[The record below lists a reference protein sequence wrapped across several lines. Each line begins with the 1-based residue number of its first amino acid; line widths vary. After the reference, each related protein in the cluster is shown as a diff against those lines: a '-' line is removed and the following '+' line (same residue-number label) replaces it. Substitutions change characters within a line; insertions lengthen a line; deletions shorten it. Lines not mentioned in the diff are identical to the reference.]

1 MAVDTVNDCISEDSL
16 LNDSVD
22 DSADDSADDSDC
34 PSDDS
39 AEDSAEDSAKDNLE
53 LESIKEMEALIAQLH
68 HHEHIHTDAIQR
80 FQTIHRLLAEH
91 HSFEI
96 EGVALEDVLENAYE
110 EAVSIVETTG
120 KNRLSQFVLAK
131 IDMKINQVID

>member
-1 MAVDTVNDCISEDSL
+1 MSDEMAVDTVNDCISEDSL
-16 LNDSVD
+16 LNDS
-22 DSADDSADDSDC
+22 ADDSADDSDC
-34 PSDDS
+34 PSD
-39 AEDSAEDSAKDNLE
+39 DSAEDSAKDNLE

-80 FQTIHRLLAEH
+80 FQTIHRLVAEH